1 MLEDKNA
8 VIYGAGGAIG
18 GAIARTFAA
27 RGARVH
33 LAGRTAAALDAVAE
47 EIAGAGGAVE
57 TARVDALDETAVGA
71 HVDTVVASAGTI
83 DITVNAVGIDH
94 TQGVPLAELSTKD
107 YSAPIAAYTRT
118 HFLTATAA
126 ARHMMRQ
133 RRGVIL
139 TLSTPG
145 ALMAGAVA
153 GGFGV
158 ACAAIEGLTR
168 QLAGELGP
176 YGIRVVCLRPDG
188 IPEAIG
194 AGSHSRLVFARR
206 AEILG
211 ISLDQFVEGF
221 ADGTLLQRSATLDD
235 VANVAAFMASDQ
247 ARAMTATTANI
258 SAGSVVG

>member
-1 MLEDKNA
+1 MLEGKNA

-27 RGARVH
+27 RGARVF
-33 LAGRTAAALDAVAE
+33 LAGRSAAALEAVAD
-47 EIAGAGGAVE
+47 EIAEAGGAVE
-57 TARVDALDETAVGA
+57 SAQVDALDENAVGA
-71 HVDTVVASAGTI
+71 HVDAVVAAAGRI

-94 TQGVPLAELSTKD
+94 IQGVPLAELSTKD
-107 YSAPIAAYTRT
+107 YSAPITAYTLT

-133 RRGVIL
+133 RSGVIL

-145 ALMAGAVA
+145 ALMADGVA
-153 GGFGV
+153 SGFGV
-158 ACAAIEGLTR
+158 ACAAIEGLSR

-188 IPEAIG
+188 IPDAIP
-194 AGSHSRLVFARR
+194 AGSHSGQVFARR

-221 ADGTLLQRSATLDD
+221 ADGTLLKRSATLAD

-247 ARAMTATTANI
+247 AQAMTATTANI

>member
-1 MLEDKNA
+1 MLEGKNA

-27 RGARVH
+27 RGAHVF
-33 LAGRTAAALDAVAE
+33 LVGRSAAALEAVAE
-47 EIAGAGGAVE
+47 EVAEAGGLVE
-57 TARVDALDETAVGA
+57 SAQVDALDENAVGA
-71 HVDTVVASAGTI
+71 HVDAVVAAAGRI

-94 TQGVPLAELSTKD
+94 IQGVPLAELSTKD
-107 YSAPIAAYTRT
+107 YLAPITAYTLT

-126 ARHMMRQ
+126 ARHMVRQ
-133 RRGVIL
+133 RSGVIL

-145 ALMAGAVA
+145 ALMADGVA
-153 GGFGV
+153 SGFGV

-168 QLAGELGP
+168 QLAGELGA
-176 YGIRVVCLRPDG
+176 YGIRAVCLRPDG
-188 IPEAIG
+188 IPEAIR
-194 AGSHSRLVFARR
+194 AGSHSGRVFARR

-211 ISLDQFVEGF
+211 ISLDRFVEGF
-221 ADGTLLQRSATLDD
+221 ADGTLLKRAATLED

-247 ARAMTATTANI
+247 AQAITATTANI

>member
-1 MLEDKNA
+1 MLEGKNA

-27 RGARVH
+27 RGARVY
-33 LAGRTAAALDAVAE
+33 LAGRSAVALEAVAE
-47 EIAGAGGAVE
+47 EIAEAGGAVE
-57 TARVDALDETAVGA
+57 SAQVDALDETAVGA
-71 HVDTVVASAGTI
+71 HVDAVVAAAGSI

-94 TQGVPLAELSTKD
+94 IQGVPLTELSTKD
-107 YSAPIAAYTRT
+107 YSAPITAYALT

-133 RRGVIL
+133 RGGVIL

-145 ALMAGAVA
+145 ALMADAVA

-158 ACAAIEGLTR
+158 ACAAIEGLSR

-188 IPEAIG
+188 IPEAIR
-194 AGSHSRLVFARR
+194 AGSHSRQVFARR
-206 AEILG
+206 AAILG
-211 ISLDQFVEGF
+211 IPLDQFVERFPEGS
-221 ADGTLLQRSATLDD
+221 LLKRSATLAD

-247 ARAMTATTANI
+247 AQAMTATTANI
-258 SAGSVVG
+258 SGGSVVA

>member
-1 MLEDKNA
+1 MLEGKNA
-8 VIYGAGGAIG
+8 VVYGAGGAIG

-27 RGARVH
+27 RGARVY
-33 LAGRTAAALDAVAE
+33 LAGRSAAPLEAVAE
-47 EIAGAGGAVE
+47 KIAEAGGAVE
-57 TARVDALDETAVGA
+57 TAQVDALDETAVGA
-71 HVDTVVASAGTI
+71 HVDAVVAVAGSI
-83 DITVNAVGIDH
+83 DITVNAVGVNH
-94 TQGVPLAELSTKD
+94 VQGVPLAELSTKD
-107 YSAPIAAYTRT
+107 YSAPITAYTRT

-126 ARHMMRQ
+126 ARHMVRQ
-133 RRGVIL
+133 RSGVIL

-188 IPEAIG
+188 IPEAIQ
-194 AGSHSRLVFARR
+194 AGSHSGQVFARR
-206 AEILG
+206 AAILG
-211 ISLDQFVEGF
+211 ISLDEFVERF
-221 ADGTLLQRSATLDD
+221 RDGTLLERSATLDD

-258 SAGSVVG
+258 SAGSIVG